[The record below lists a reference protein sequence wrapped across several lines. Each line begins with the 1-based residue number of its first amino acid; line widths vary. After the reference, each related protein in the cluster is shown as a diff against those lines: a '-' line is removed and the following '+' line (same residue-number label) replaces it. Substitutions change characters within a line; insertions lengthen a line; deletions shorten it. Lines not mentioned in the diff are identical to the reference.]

1 MLQKPPLTV
10 PAPPSTRQ
18 SFDVSPTLTL
28 SSSSD
33 VSAAVNVSFA
43 HGDNTVKVTLADS
56 MVQNGVSTDGLK
68 IKLSNDRFEAGYDV
82 SANAPCL
89 KLNTHVT
96 LNDKRVDLVYR
107 NAIKAGS
114 SSLEAKVG
122 VDDNNSAKLTYDLS
136 NFSAPSHRDCSVSWT
151 YSSGDL
157 ELTPSYNLGSEALSV
172 AATYQVDGDNSV
184 KLNYDLNSSDASLE
198 WTNSSG
204 SGGGGDLVVTATTN
218 LADSNAAKQM
228 PPIKLE
234 KTWTIDS

>member
-1 MLQKPPLTV
+1 MP
-10 PAPPSTRQ
+10 

-33 VSAAVNVSFA
+33 VSAAVAVSWA
-43 HGDNTVKVTLADS
+43 HGDNTIKLTLADS

-68 IKLSNDRFEAGYDV
+68 VNLKNDRFEVGYDV
-82 SANAPCL
+82 ANHSPCL

-114 SSLEAKVG
+114 SSLEAKVS
-122 VDDNNSAKLTYDLS
+122 VDDNNSAKITYDLS
-136 NFSAPSHRDCSVSWT
+136 NFSQPSHRDCSVSWT

-172 AATYQVDGDNSV
+172 GATYQVDGDNSV

-198 WTNSSG
+198 WTNTSG

-228 PPIKLE
+228 PTIKLE